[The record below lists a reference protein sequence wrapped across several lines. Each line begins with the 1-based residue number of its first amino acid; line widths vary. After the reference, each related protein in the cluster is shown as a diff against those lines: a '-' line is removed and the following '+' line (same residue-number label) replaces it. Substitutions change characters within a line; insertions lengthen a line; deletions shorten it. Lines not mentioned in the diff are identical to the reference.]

1 MEDRDAL
8 QIVNDRR
15 GKMYDP
21 RVVDAFVEMH
31 GLGLVATSSS
41 QLPMLASPVAV
52 PVRPAPE
59 RAEED
64 RGDVD
69 LQTFFDLGRALHA
82 ATSTARLGEMLWMH
96 LRKRVPASAFV
107 FYRHDGAN
115 DTIVSVYRA
124 GDQAGEVDAASMPIG
139 DRLSGWVAATAQT
152 VMNSDARL
160 DLDEPA
166 REHSSLRSALAVPIV
181 SNGQTAGVLSF
192 YAEALNAFDD
202 THRRLVEAA
211 ARAVADDVHRLA
223 LHFPAEVDRKSQNN
237 THALQNSNRS

>member
-1 MEDRDAL
+1 MEDGDAL
-8 QIVNDRR
+8 QILNDRR

-41 QLPMLASPVAV
+41 QLPMLASAVVV
-52 PVRPAPE
+52 PVRETHEHAD
-59 RAEED
+59 AD
-64 RGDVD
+64 RGDLD

-82 ATSTARLGEMLWMH
+82 ATSTSQLGEMLWMH

-115 DTIVSVYRA
+115 DTIVSVYKA
-124 GDQAGEVDAASMPIG
+124 GDRAGEVDAASMPIG

-192 YAEALNAFDD
+192 YAGALNAFDD

-211 ARAVADDVHRLA
+211 AMAIADDVLRLA
-223 LHFPAEVDRKSQNN
+223 SHFPPEGERKSQNS
-237 THALQNSNRS
+237 TYVLQNSNRL